1 MVRLSVAAAF
11 LLSALGVTAAPSGGR
26 HNHQNTQNTG
36 ATAGNAAG
44 VPVANSDI
52 SNIIPGRYIVVY
64 NNTFGEEAINAHQI
78 KVTSLVAKR
87 NLGKRDAKTGRIMSP
102 SVKAFKMG
110 TWRAMALDADDDMI
124 NDINSAQEVEY
135 IEADQYVKLNALTS
149 QNSTT
154 TGLARLSHAGPSK
167 KAAPYIFD
175 SSAGEGITAFV
186 VDTGIRVTHSE
197 YEGRA
202 TFAANFVNN
211 VDTDE
216 NGHGSHVAGT
226 IAGATF
232 GVAKKA
238 KLVAVKVLDG
248 SGSGSNSGVLQG
260 MQFVADTATSQKLG
274 GKAVLNMS
282 LGGGKSRAINSAINQ
297 IAAAGVV
304 PVVAAGN
311 ENQDTAN
318 TSPGSAPAA
327 ITVGA
332 IDQRTDAR
340 ASFSNFGAG
349 VDIFAPG
356 VNVLSVGIKS
366 DTDTDTLSGTSM
378 ASPHV
383 AGLAAYLM
391 ALEGLTD
398 VTAVGNRIKELA
410 QKTGAKV
417 TNNVRGTT
425 SLIANNGNL

>member
-1 MVRLSVAAAF
+1 MVRISVAAAF
-11 LLSALGVTAAPSGGR
+11 LLSVLGVTAAPRRG
-26 HNHQNTQNTG
+26 HNHQNNQNTD
-36 ATAGNAAG
+36 AVAGTAAG
-44 VPVANSDI
+44 VPVSNLEI

-64 NNTFGEEAINAHQI
+64 NNTFGEDAISAHETKIQ
-78 KVTSLVAKR
+78 SLVAKR
-87 NLGKRDAKTGRIMSP
+87 NLGKRHEQSGRLLSN
-102 SVKAFKMG
+102 SVHSFKLG
-110 TWRAMALDADDDMI
+110 TWRALALDADDDTI
-124 NDINSAQEVEY
+124 SDIYSAQEVEY

-154 TGLARLSHAGPSK
+154 TGLARLSHATASRR
-167 KAAPYIFD
+167 AAPYIFD
-175 SSAGEGITAFV
+175 TTAGEGITVFV

-197 YEGRA
+197 FEGRA

-226 IAGATF
+226 VAGATF

-238 KLVAVKVLDG
+238 NVVAVKVLDAN
-248 SGSGSNSGVLQG
+248 GSGSNSGVLQG

-274 GKAVLNMS
+274 GKAVMNMS
-282 LGGGKSRAINSAINQ
+282 LGGGRSRAINSAINQ

-356 VNVLSVGIKS
+356 VNVLSVGITS
-366 DTDTDTLSGTSM
+366 DTATDTLSGTSM

-391 ALEGLTD
+391 ALEGITD
-398 VTAVGNRIKELA
+398 VTAVGDRIKELA
-410 QKTGAKV
+410 QKTGARV
-417 TNNVRGTT
+417 SNNVRGTT
-425 SLIANNGNL
+425 TLIANNGNL